1 VLSAGI
7 AFSWSGRYRDKL
19 RITEVNDAVDLITTF
34 FFILMGTILPFDKW
48 ADIGNVFFISFN
60 DCK

>member
-1 VLSAGI
+1 LGIGI

-19 RITEVNDAVDLITTF
+19 RITEVNDAVDLLTTF

-48 ADIGNVFFISFN
+48 ADIGT
-60 DCK
+60 